1 MCASTLAFAGSAFAA
16 YNPSLLVAATNHAT
30 GGSGPM
36 VIGVGQDQA
45 DDATAAITI
54 YAPRGYGVTLG
65 QTPGTKIG
73 DVDARI
79 LVRQPIV
86 TAVPAEGTVTARDPA
101 QFLSNSCSPGAH
113 EAVWT
118 IDATVN
124 GAAVQFPMYVD
135 RVTTGAEAAFA
146 SLRIRVCFAS
156 PYVPPPTGS
165 VSGASL
171 LVAAFSV
178 QGVFRNPSTA
188 GSYPWNALFTP
199 YTSGTATENPANAAQ
214 STSFARLPV
223 QLAISAK
230 KIKRGKKR
238 FARVTGCVKEA
249 GRGVRGVTVNFAA
262 GRTAR
267 SVVGVKRARTNSRGC
282 ATVLIQL
289 KNRVTYFRAS
299 TSIPDRDVT
308 ASPGCTPPLSA
319 TPGGPPARCT
329 SATYAPVIGPAFS
342 RNTLRMRR

>member
-1 MCASTLAFAGSAFAA
+1 MI
-16 YNPSLLVAATNHAT
+16 
-30 GGSGPM
+30 
-36 VIGVGQDQA
+36 IGVGQDQA

-54 YAPRGYGVTLG
+54 YAPLGYGVTLG

-79 LVRQPIV
+79 LVRSPVVAQ
-86 TAVPAEGTVTARDPA
+86 APAEGTVNARDPA
-101 QFLSNSCSPGAH
+101 QFVGNSCSPGVH

-124 GAAVQFPMYVD
+124 GSPVQFPMYVD
-135 RVTTGAEAAFA
+135 RITSGAEAAFA

-156 PYVPPPTGS
+156 PYVPPPQGS

-178 QGVFRNPSTA
+178 QGVFRNPVTP

-199 YTSGTATENPANAAQ
+199 YTNGTATVNPANSAQ
-214 STSFARLPV
+214 STSFTRLPV
-223 QLAISAK
+223 QLGISAK
-230 KIKRGKKR
+230 KIKRGKLS

-249 GRGVRGVTVNFAA
+249 GRAVRGVTVNFAA
-262 GRTAR
+262 GRSAGR
-267 SVVGVKRARTNSRGC
+267 VAVVKRARTNARGC
-282 ATVLIQL
+282 ATVLIRL
-289 KNRVTYFRAS
+289 RYKVTYFRAS